1 MPIAESKSPI
11 LVTRSEPGGSVLVEA
26 LRNAGYSALRLPV
39 LEIQPLDD
47 RQNRAVVAELD
58 RFDVV
63 ICVSAHAARFA
74 VELID
79 QVWSERPRLLWI
91 AVGAATAG
99 ALGVYG
105 IAALVPATESS
116 EGILA
121 LPQLSDVVGR
131 RVLICAGRDGRSLLT
146 DALSRRGALVERMD
160 LYTRVPTALATAL
173 KCLPGDNAVAAVVIS
188 SVDGGRAF
196 ATIWRAAGGD
206 SGVVV
211 IAPSSRVAAALREM
225 KFRRVVEADG
235 AGAPSVI
242 AALETLMGNHDE

>member
-1 MPIAESKSPI
+1 MPIVESKSPI
-11 LVTRSEPGGSVLVEA
+11 LVTRSEPGASVLVEA
-26 LRNAGYSALRLPV
+26 LHNAGYTALRLPV

-47 RQNRAVVAELD
+47 PHNRAVVAELD

-63 ICVSAHAARFA
+63 IFVSGHAVRWG

-79 QVWSERPRLLWI
+79 EVWPERPRLMWI
-91 AVGAATAG
+91 AIGAATAAVLG
-99 ALGVYG
+99 AYG
-105 IAALVPATESS
+105 ITALVPAIESS

-131 RVLICAGRDGRSLLT
+131 RVLLCAGRDGRSLLS
-146 DALSRRGALVERMD
+146 DALSRRGALVERLD

-173 KCLPGDNAVAAVVIS
+173 KCLPEDPAVAAVVIS

-196 ATIWRAAGGD
+196 AAIWRAVGGD
-206 SGVVV
+206 SAVVV

-235 AGAPSVI
+235 ADAQSVI